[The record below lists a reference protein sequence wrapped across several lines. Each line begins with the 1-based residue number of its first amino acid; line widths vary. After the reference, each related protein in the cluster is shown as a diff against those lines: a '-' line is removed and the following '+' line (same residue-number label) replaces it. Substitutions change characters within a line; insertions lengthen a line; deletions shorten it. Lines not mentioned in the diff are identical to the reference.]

1 MSKVRRGQGR
11 CFSIC
16 SCKRDLCLSCQYHVY
31 VVNIFVNFA
40 ALTLPKAY
48 LEPKVISAAM
58 TLIDCISGSLSAE
71 NSYTKTL

>member
-1 MSKVRRGQGR
+1 MGRVRGGQGR

-16 SCKRDLCLSCQYHVY
+16 RCKRDFCLSCQYS
-31 VVNIFVNFA
+31 VVNIFVSFA

-71 NSYTKTL
+71 NSHTKTL